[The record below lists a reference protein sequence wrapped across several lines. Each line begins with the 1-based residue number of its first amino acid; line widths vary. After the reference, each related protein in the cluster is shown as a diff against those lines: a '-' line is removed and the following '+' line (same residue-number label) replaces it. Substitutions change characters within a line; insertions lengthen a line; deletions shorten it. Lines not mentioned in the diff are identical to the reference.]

1 MLIER
6 VDRLVLGLAALIGL
20 GLSLTAWADPPG
32 DAAGGIRLADCH
44 IQLIDQVVLASD
56 RPGILDF
63 VEPEEGDFVEA
74 GVQVAGLKDEVARAA
89 LAVAKHKMENDV
101 QKRFAQKASQV
112 AQAEYEKALETNR
125 RVPGTVPDIE
135 VRRLKLAAERTL
147 LQIEQAT
154 HEMVEA
160 RLTYEQTLADLKTY
174 RVETPFAGIVTR
186 IYKRKGEAVRQGD
199 PILEL
204 ISTRRM
210 RVEGYLDVRHAWT
223 VKPGHAVRVKLD
235 VPGEDLPVENEVFEG
250 RIVFV
255 DKSVQPVTRKVRV
268 WAEVAN
274 RNDLLR
280 AGLTATMEIFP
291 QRSVARA
298 R

>member
-1 MLIER
+1 MLSECSC
-6 VDRLVLGLAALIGL
+6 RLLPLAALMSL
-20 GLSLTAWADPPG
+20 GVPLLALADPGADTPG
-32 DAAGGIRLADCH
+32 RIRLTDCH
-44 IQLIDQVVLASD
+44 LQLIDQVVLASD
-56 RPGILDF
+56 RPGILEF

-101 QKRFAQKASQV
+101 QKRYAEKASEV
-112 AQAEYEKALETNR
+112 AHAEYEKALETNR

-135 VRRLKLAAERTL
+135 LRRLKLAAERTL

-154 HEMVEA
+154 HEMIEA

-174 RVETPFAGIVTR
+174 RVEAPFAGTVTR

-204 ISTRRM
+204 VSTRRM
-210 RVEGYLDVRHAWT
+210 RVEGYLDVQHAWT
-223 VKPGHAVRVKLD
+223 VRPGHSVRVKLD
-235 VPGEDLPVENEVFEG
+235 IPGVDLPVEQEVFEG

-280 AGLTATMEIFP
+280 AGLTATMEIFAE
-291 QRSVARA
+291 RNVARA

>member
-1 MLIER
+1 MKRVVCWVPLVAILAGFIIDER
-6 VDRLVLGLAALIGL
+6 TAA
-20 GLSLTAWADPPG
+20 
-32 DAAGGIRLADCH
+32 DAPAGTKDVIRLADCRV
-44 IQLIDQVVLASD
+44 QLIDQVVLASD

-63 VEPEEGDFVEA
+63 VEPEEGDYVEA

-101 QKRFAQKASQV
+101 QKRYAEKASQV

-174 RVETPFAGIVTR
+174 RVEAPFAGVVTR

-204 ISTRRM
+204 VSTRRM
-210 RVEGYLDVRHAWT
+210 RVEGYLDVQHAWT
-223 VKPGHAVRVKLD
+223 VKPGHTVRVKLD
-235 VPGEDLPVENEVFEG
+235 VPGVDLPVESEVFEG
-250 RIVFV
+250 RVVFV

-268 WAEVAN
+268 WAEVTN
-274 RNDLLR
+274 RDDLLR

-291 QRSVARA
+291 NDRVAAA